1 MARRWIG
8 LALIAAASFG
18 GGGAA
23 ARWTAARQAGERTR
37 EARLLARAVETI
49 RRNYVDSLPPDSL
62 YLSATE
68 GLVRSLDDPYA
79 ELLLAD
85 AYRRFNQQMAGTRIE
100 LAPPRMPREG
110 GSVSGWGLGFTDPG
124 QAIGPGDEIL
134 AVDGRSTR
142 GMTDADAA
150 ELIAADT
157 SRTVTLLVRP
167 RGSTTAVIRRVER
180 TAVHI
185 PAVSPGV
192 MLAHGTGYVAL
203 HIVTQAAARE
213 LFDAITDLRRR
224 GMHTLVLDLRR
235 NPGGLIAQGVGIAE
249 LFLDP
254 GDTIAVMRGRGR
266 SPLTAHVARMP
277 QPWPDMPLVLLVNR
291 QTASSAE
298 VIAAALQDHDRAI
311 VVGTPTYGKGVIQ
324 TTFPLRQDVAVK
336 FTTARWYAPSGRTIQ
351 RSADSAAADTAVHRS
366 VGGRPLASHRGIV
379 PDVAV
384 RPRWHGSAEAFY
396 GRETRL
402 APNAYRASLSV
413 AAAGIVESG
422 GVRSRGFA
430 VTPAMREAFWDELV
444 ERRVPLRRWVFEGAH
459 SVVDRELGYA
469 LARQRWG
476 EAAEI
481 ERRAAD
487 DAAMRAALAL
497 TSRARTMGALVA
509 VAASPLAAR

>member
-1 MARRWIG
+1 MRRRWIG

-23 ARWTAARQAGERTR
+23 ARWAAGRHGG
-37 EARLLARAVETI
+37 ARARDAHLLAHAIDLI

-100 LAPPRMPREG
+100 LAPPRSAREG
-110 GSVSGWGLGFTDPG
+110 GSVSGWGLGFTDAG
-124 QAIGPGDEIL
+124 QPIGPGDEIL

-157 SRTVTLLVRP
+157 SSTVTLLVRP
-167 RGSTTAVIRRVER
+167 RGSTTTVLRRVER

-192 MLAHGTGYVAL
+192 MLGHGTGYVAL

-266 SPLTAHVARMP
+266 SPITAHVARMP

-324 TTFPLRQDVAVK
+324 TTFPLRPDVAVK

-351 RSADSAAADTAVHRS
+351 RSASLVTADTAVHRS
-366 VGGRPLASHRGIV
+366 AGGRPLASHQGIV
-379 PDVAV
+379 PDVTV
-384 RPRWHGSAEAFY
+384 RPQWRGGAEALFS
-396 GRETRL
+396 RETRL

-422 GVRSRGFA
+422 GVRSRSFA
-430 VTPAMREAFWDELV
+430 VTPSMREALWNELV
-444 ERRVPLRRWVFEGAH
+444 ERRVPLRRWVFEGAR

-469 LARQRWG
+469 VARQRWG
-476 EAAEI
+476 EGAEI
-481 ERRAAD
+481 ERRADD
-487 DAAMRAALAL
+487 DAAMRAALTLA
-497 TSRARTMGALVA
+497 SRAGTMGGLIAM
-509 VAASPLAAR
+509 AASPLAAR